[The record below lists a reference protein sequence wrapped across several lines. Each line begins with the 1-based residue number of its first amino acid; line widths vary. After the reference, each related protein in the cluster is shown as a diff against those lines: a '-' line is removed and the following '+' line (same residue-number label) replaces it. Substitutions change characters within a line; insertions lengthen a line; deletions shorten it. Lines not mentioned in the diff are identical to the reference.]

1 MKIIDIRE
9 RSELLKRGK
18 SFNDLVDKEK
28 IQRFMSN
35 FCHAYSSF
43 YRSDLVKSWREGLE
57 LSEEFIDYYRECRK
71 KIGRDF
77 YKTVL
82 SDYGF
87 RSGLYGT
94 VKAWVSKAPFGGS
107 KLKSFSNFYK
117 AIEEIADGL
126 EQVKEITL
134 ESLVE
139 KEENFPQ
146 IKEILK
152 NIFEKLKTADQIAQ
166 LVCSSKTLFHLL
178 PDLIMPIDR
187 AHVLG
192 FFIGYDRIDRP
203 ISRKK
208 EIEYFTEI
216 FDYYYRICKKNF
228 TQIKSIYYKKRGRYD
243 SSIPKIIDNAICG
256 YTVRS

>member
-1 MKIIDIRE
+1 MKIIDVSE
-9 RSELLKRGK
+9 RSKLLKRGK

-28 IQRFMSN
+28 IQKFMNN

-43 YRSDLVKSWREGLE
+43 YGSDLVKYWREGLE
-57 LSEEFIDYYRECRK
+57 LSEGFIGYYRGCRK

-82 SDYGF
+82 LDYKF
-87 RSGLYGT
+87 RNDLYET
-94 VKAWVSKAPFGGS
+94 VKAWVSKAAFRGS

-117 AIEEIADGL
+117 AIEGIADGL
-126 EQVKEITL
+126 EHVKEVTL

-139 KEENFPQ
+139 KEEDFPQ

-166 LVCSSKTLFHLL
+166 LVCNSKTLFHLV
-178 PDLIMPIDR
+178 PDLIMPVDR
-187 AHVLG
+187 AHVLS
-192 FFIGYDRIDRP
+192 FFIGHNKIHRS
-203 ISRKK
+203 ISREK
-208 EIEYFTEI
+208 ETEYFIEI
-216 FDYYYRICKKNF
+216 FDYYYRICRKNF

-256 YTVRS
+256 YTVCS

>member
-43 YRSDLVKSWREGLE
+43 YRSDLVKSWRGELE
-57 LSEEFIDYYRECRK
+57 LSEGFVDYYRECRK

-117 AIEEIADGL
+117 AIEKIADDL
-126 EQVKEITL
+126 EQVKEVTL

-139 KEENFPQ
+139 KGENFPQ
-146 IKEILK
+146 IKEILE
-152 NIFEKLKTADQIAQ
+152 NVFGKLRTADQIAQ
-166 LVCSSKTLFHLL
+166 LVCNSKTLFHLL
-178 PDLIMPIDR
+178 PDLIMPVDKK
-187 AHVLG
+187 HVLG
-192 FFIGYDRIDRP
+192 FFIGRNSVP
-203 ISRKK
+203 RKK

-228 TQIKSIYYKKRGRYD
+228 TQIKSIYYKKRGRHD